1 MRNKKKVNKILVW
14 VFLWT
19 ALWWLGIFSRTK
31 KWKSLFWKI
40 KSDLKAG
47 FKEMKITFQTLKKK
61 YAKKK
66 K

>member
-1 MRNKKKVNKILVW
+1 MKKKNLNKVLIW

-19 ALWWLGIFSRTK
+19 ALGWIGVFSRTK
-31 KWKSLFWKI
+31 KWKTFFQKVKMDI
-40 KSDLKAG
+40 KEW
-47 FKEMKITFQTLKKK
+47 FKEMKKTFWSLIKK